1 MKNLIIF
8 VFPLEENCKSS
19 HRRCSA
25 RKGILRK
32 FSKFTGKHSNTGVRC
47 FPVNFG
53 KFLRTLFLQN
63 TSGRVLLKLI
73 LLPTRLKRPISNCS
87 QCIKWK
93 AMYLLLLFLM
103 AFCRGSLSILV
114 VFPNIIKEQHSK
126 AIAWS
131 YSVKK
136 LLHRYF
142 YVFKIVQMV
151 SNRAK
156 RLIYN
161 CYIIV
166 AIEASG

>member
-1 MKNLIIF
+1 MVNSSEHFKKCNSESLKKDPLFNITLLLYCEYAVDSALHSSNSIMFSFKCVLKYALMKNLIIF

-87 QCIKWK
+87 
-93 AMYLLLLFLM
+93 
-103 AFCRGSLSILV
+103 
-114 VFPNIIKEQHSK
+114 
-126 AIAWS
+126 
-131 YSVKK
+131 
-136 LLHRYF
+136 
-142 YVFKIVQMV
+142 
-151 SNRAK
+151 
-156 RLIYN
+156 
-161 CYIIV
+161 
-166 AIEASG
+166 